1 MQVCEAIERFGIAGY
16 ENHKENVEIYPITS
30 HWFNEIA
37 SGRKPEEYR
46 DYKDFYKKRFEKYAG
61 KDRFAIGF
69 RAGYR
74 PHSPLMVC
82 LVSLYVGRG
91 NPNWGA
97 VPGKLYFVLKI
108 EKCEVIRK

>member
-1 MQVCEAIERFGIAGY
+1 MQVCEAMERFGIAGY